1 MEFYVSG
8 KVGAEDDVKT
18 CIQHLLKAG
27 HEITLDWT
35 KIDACKPYDEDIV
48 GNTKIANEMILGI
61 EDADVFVLIPHSGGE
76 GCETYINVKWCIG
89 MYVELGIAL
98 GLGMPVCII
107 TKDEFRSIFYCQP
120 SVKILDSVDELI
132 EEFAD

>member
-61 EDADVFVLIPHSGGE
+61 EDADVFVLIPHSGG
-76 GCETYINVKWCIG
+76 VG